1 MDNLSKGIRDLR
13 EVEGYA
19 KLQSPIHSLHPLTK
33 LIVTIAYILITV
45 SFGKYELGGLLT
57 MIVYPALIYTASKV
71 PVNAP
76 FLKLWLI
83 FPLLALG
90 GLFNPLLDRR
100 VILHIGELAVTG
112 GVVSMCTLIIKG
124 IFCVMAS
131 FLLAATTGI
140 EELCVALREIK
151 IPGVIVNLFR
161 LTYRYISIMMEELY
175 IMNVAYSLR
184 APGQRGIHMRAWGS
198 FLGQLLL
205 RTVDRAGEVQSSMKL
220 RGDMG
225 DFSFVRLKSP
235 GIFDPVYALAWL
247 AIFFI
252 LRCFNISGYVGSLL

>member
-33 LIVTIAYILITV
+33 LTATIAYILITV
-45 SFGKYELGGLLT
+45 SFGKYELSGLLT
-57 MIVYPALIYTASKV
+57 MIVYPAFVYTASKV

-76 FLKLWLI
+76 FAKLWPV

-90 GLFNPLLDRR
+90 GLFNPLLDRA
-100 VILHIGELAVTG
+100 VILHIGGLAVTG

-131 FLLAATTGI
+131 FLLAATTRI
-140 EELCVALREIK
+140 EDLCAALRAIK
-151 IPGVIVNLFR
+151 IPGVIVNLLQ

-175 IMNVAYSLR
+175 IMNVAYKLR
-184 APGQRGIHMRAWGS
+184 APGQRGIQMKAWGP

-205 RTVDRAGEVQSSMKL
+205 RTVDRAGELQNSMKL
-220 RGDMG
+220 RGDKG
-225 DFSFVRLKSP
+225 DFSFIRLKSP
-235 GIFDPVYALAWL
+235 GISDAVFVLIWL
-247 AIFFI
+247 IVFYV
-252 LRCFNISGYVGSLL
+252 LRCLDVSSHVGSLF